1 MGTGIDI
8 YANEVVKDSETEKK
22 NGISPI
28 TMMGGNT
35 SSMMGGNTSSM
46 MGGNTSSTEGRP
58 FLKTTRVIK
67 ELNALGVST
76 DSLFAAETIKDL
88 IIRSRARGPWR
99 SLGPWMRQVINDNF
113 GEKNP
118 EVVYK
123 LLGRISDLLQLSRW
137 GCKGFACSVP
147 VLSITNKYQ
156 DLMYRAA
163 RIRYVI
169 LKCFAY
175 FSESAENKTFDRF
188 F

>member
-8 YANEVVKDSETEKK
+8 YANEVVKDSGTEKK
-22 NGISPI
+22 NGISMI
-28 TMMGGNT
+28 
-35 SSMMGGNTSSM
+35 
-46 MGGNTSSTEGRP
+46 GGNTSSTELRP
-58 FLKTTRVIK
+58 FLQTTRVVK
-67 ELNALGVST
+67 ELNAIGVST
-76 DSLFAAETIKDL
+76 DLLFAAGSIKGL
-88 IIRSRARGPWR
+88 INRGRATV
-99 SLGPWMRQVINDNF
+99 LGPWMRQVINDDF

-123 LLGRISDLLQLSRW
+123 LLGRISNLLQLSRW

-175 FSESAENKTFDRF
+175 FSESAENKTFDKF